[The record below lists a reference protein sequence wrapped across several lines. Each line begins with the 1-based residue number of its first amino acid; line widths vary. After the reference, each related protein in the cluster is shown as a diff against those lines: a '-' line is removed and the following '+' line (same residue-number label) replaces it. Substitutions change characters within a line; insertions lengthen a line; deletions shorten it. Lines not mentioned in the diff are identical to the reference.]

1 MKRVLIASLFSLA
14 AAPVFATTP
23 SFNDFP
29 EQGQLEASR
38 VAVVVAAPSF
48 NDFPEHGQ
56 LQAGI
61 AGRAAVEIAP
71 TVAVSI
77 PPSFND
83 QPDLEAAKASGNVGL
98 AGRGATDIVESGNVL
113 WTPAY

>member
-29 EQGQLEASR
+29 EQGQLEA
-38 VAVVVAAPSF
+38 
-48 NDFPEHGQ
+48 
-56 LQAGI
+56 
-61 AGRAAVEIAP
+61 AP

-77 PPSFND
+77 APSFND
-83 QPDLEAAKASGNVGL
+83 QPDLEAAKANGTAGL
-98 AGRGATDIVESGNVL
+98 AGRAAAEIAQPAYVY
-113 WTPAY
+113 WTPY

>member
-14 AAPVFATTP
+14 AAPVFATTS

-29 EQGQLEASR
+29 EQGK
-38 VAVVVAAPSF
+38 
-48 NDFPEHGQ
+48 
-56 LQAGI
+56 
-61 AGRAAVEIAP
+61 VESAP

-83 QPDLEAAKASGNVGL
+83 QPDLEAAKANGTAGL
-98 AGRGATDIVESGNVL
+98 AGRAATDIAQPAYVY
-113 WTPAY
+113 WTPY